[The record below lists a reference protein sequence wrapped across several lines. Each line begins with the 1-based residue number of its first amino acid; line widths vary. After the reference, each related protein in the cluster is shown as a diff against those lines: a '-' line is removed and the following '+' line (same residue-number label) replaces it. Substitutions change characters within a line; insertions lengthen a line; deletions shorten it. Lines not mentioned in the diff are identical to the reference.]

1 MLQRRYRLTGKRQFQ
16 AVYGRGRSYVG
27 NYLVLYVKENQ
38 LDHTRI
44 GFAVSKKI
52 GKAVVR
58 NQVKRKLR
66 EVCRLN
72 LDRFAKGYDIIFVAR
87 RKIKGINYH
96 LVEQEIEKLCLKAG
110 LWR

>member
-1 MLQRRYRLTGKRQFQ
+1 MQRRYRLTGNAQFKE
-16 AVYGRGRSYVG
+16 VYSRGRSYVG
-27 NYLVLYVKENQ
+27 YYLVLYVKENQ
-38 LDHTRI
+38 SDQTRI
-44 GFAVSKKI
+44 GFTVSKKI

-58 NQVKRKLR
+58 NRIKRKLR

-87 RKIKGINYH
+87 KKIKGIRYH
-96 LVEQEIEKLCLKAG
+96 LVEQEIEKLCTRAG

>member
-1 MLQRRYRLTGKRQFQ
+1 LLQRRYRLTGKAQFQ
-16 AVYGRGRSYVG
+16 GVYGSGRSYVG
-27 NYLVLYVKENQ
+27 SYLVLYVKENR

-44 GFAVSKKI
+44 GFTVSKKI

-58 NQVKRKLR
+58 NRIKRKLR

-87 RKIKGINYH
+87 RKIKGISYR
-96 LVEQEIEKLCLKAG
+96 LVEQEIEKLCGKAG